1 MTSGYYYVF
10 YLMLIMVIA
19 GAVKDSGYLQAFFR
33 SLQSRIKSKRAVVA
47 LVSLFSGILPI
58 PGRVA
63 VSAGIL
69 QSVAPT
75 EKGPP
80 RSKFGIIDY
89 LSTHH
94 YYLWSPLEKTI
105 IIPMAVLGLS
115 YSQML
120 SYTGGL
126 LAITLSYIFAFIF
139 VRLKESDIELHIQQE
154 PEKTR
159 KKIKPSL
166 KHINWSLLGVVT
178 AVIWVSGLIK
188 EHSGAVK
195 TFLENNPALD
205 MATLTGF
212 LIVSTIAFLAS
223 FAMGS
228 SSKYAGIVAL
238 LGVIYGVEYLTWFIA
253 IEYSGYLISPM
264 HKCLHIGRMYFGTPW
279 KDYLQVIGSWIG
291 LMIAYGLLIGY
302 GIPLIQ

>member
-1 MTSGYYYVF
+1 MA
-10 YLMLIMVIA
+10 IMVIA
-19 GAVKDSGYLQAFFR
+19 GAVKDAGYLQSFFR
-33 SLQSRIKSKRAVVA
+33 VIQSRIKSKRAIVA

-75 EKGPP
+75 ENGES
-80 RSKFGIIDY
+80 RSKFGLVDY

-126 LAITLSYIFAFIF
+126 LAITLSYVFAYIFI
-139 VRLKESDIELHIQQE
+139 RLKESDIELHIQQE

-159 KKIKPSL
+159 KKIKLSL
-166 KHINWSLLGVVT
+166 DYINWSLLGVVT
-178 AVIWVSGLIK
+178 VVIWVSGLIK
-188 EHSGAVK
+188 EYSDTVK
-195 TFLENNPALD
+195 SFLEIGTPGLG
-205 MATLTGF
+205 LGVF
-212 LIVSTIAFLAS
+212 LLVSAVAFLAS

-228 SSKYAGIVAL
+228 SGKYAGIVAL
-238 LGVIYGVEYLTWFIA
+238 LGSVYGLEYLTWFIA
-253 IEYSGYLISPM
+253 IEYSGYLISPT
-264 HKCLHIGRMYFGTPW
+264 HKCLHVGRMYFGTPW
-279 KDYLQVIGSWIG
+279 KDYLRVIGMWIAMM
-291 LMIAYGLLIGY
+291 LTYAILVSYGVPFI
-302 GIPLIQ
+302 

>member
-10 YLMLIMVIA
+10 YLMAIMVIA
-19 GAVKDSGYLQAFFR
+19 GAVKDAGYLQSLFR
-33 SLQSRIKSKRAVVA
+33 VIQSRIKSKRAVVA

-75 EKGPP
+75 ENGAS

-238 LGVIYGVEYLTWFIA
+238 LGSIYGVEYLTWFIA

-279 KDYLQVIGSWIG
+279 KEYLRVIGSWIG
-291 LMIAYGLLIGY
+291 LMIAYALFVSY
-302 GIPLIQ
+302 GKPFIQ